1 VASVVL
7 DPEVLKKWA
16 ASHNLNSEEDQIL
29 ENEELRQAVYDDMI
43 QLAVVNKFNGLEKPK

>member
-1 VASVVL
+1 MASVVL